1 IFLNQSGND
10 ILLSFTHSFSSTSC
24 HKKIP
29 PMIYLY
35 SIIEGLF
42 FTDFFSHSRNALKM
56 ATALV
61 ITNVGIMA
69 RKIAVALNT

>member
-1 IFLNQSGND
+1 QSGND

-42 FTDFFSHSRNALKM
+42 FTDFFSHSLPVINAKTALKF
-56 ATALV
+56 
-61 ITNVGIMA
+61 
-69 RKIAVALNT
+69 KAVL